1 MKVLEKVLFLD
12 LELDGRDRITDVG
25 AVHGQRE
32 LHEKGTHELVRW
44 IKEADFICGHNAL
57 AHDLPMLCKHL
68 HDDPFT
74 GKEVIDTLLWSPLLF
89 PENAYH
95 RLVKGYH
102 LVNEDKPNDPLAD
115 SRLCREV
122 LLDEVAKFEELDPAL
137 SGIYHGLLD
146 GRNGFGGL
154 FKLTGFHPK
163 DTVPLKERIQ
173 RFFIDRICSHAGL
186 DALIKDHPVELAY
199 VLALCT
205 TEKSNSILA
214 EYVVREYPATKEI
227 LDQLRLVACG
237 EPECSYCSTN
247 LDPRANLKRLFDHDE
262 FRLFMDEVKPGVQ
275 ERAVRCA
282 LNGSSLLAVFPT
294 GGGKSNAF
302 QLPALMQGELTRDLT
317 VVISPLVSLMKDQVD
332 VLRIRHGLVN
342 AAFISGLLSP
352 LERDE
357 AMQKV
362 KDGDV
367 HLLYIAPESLRSP
380 SIFNLLQGR
389 AIARFVIDEAHCFSS
404 WGQDFRVE
412 YLFIADYIKDLQR
425 AKGAKD
431 PVPVSCFT
439 ATAKPAVIE
448 DIQRYFKERMDV
460 DLELFVSRA
469 VRENLS
475 YEIIPV
481 DEPDQKLP
489 KLVELLRENAS
500 PAIVYVSRTK
510 RVGELVEYL
519 GKNGIRAT
527 GFHGKMDREEKQRNQ
542 KAFMTDEVT
551 VMIATSAFGMG
562 VDKEDVRTVVHFNI
576 SDSLEGYIQEAGR
589 AGRRSDI
596 QAKCFALFHE
606 SDLANHFRLH
616 QSSKLNQKQ
625 IEQVWQTIKN
635 LTKLRENFSKSAL
648 EIARYAG
655 WDMEMRDL
663 ETKVKAALA
672 ALEDCGYVARKLNY
686 TTVNATSI
694 RIRDVNKARNHIEAS
709 DRLTEAQRSD
719 CIRMMQRVVKDK
731 DREGETRIDYLADA
745 LEMNVRK
752 AQETIDLL
760 RELGILA
767 DGKDLTAILDHSPI
781 SERSARKRARRV
793 MPLEKELLKLF
804 VQEPFTATLKGLNR
818 QLQDKGVKGSSIELI
833 HDLLLFWEMR
843 GILSKKRLKRQEELY
858 RITLKKPKGELLEQ
872 MEIRHTVAAACLGYL
887 ETLAQ
892 GTPGAVDSKLITFS
906 LLELQRQLEFQLVKV
921 EKGMGNVESA
931 LLFLNQL
938 KVIQLEGGF
947 MMYYQR
953 LHIARLE
960 KNNSKQFTQ
969 EDYAKLRRFYENK
982 VQQIHFVGEYAKKR
996 IASYTD
1002 ALAFVDDYFKRPYAE
1017 FVRKYFPSAER
1028 RVEITRTMTAT
1039 RFKELFG
1046 QLSLVQKEI
1055 VADKGNHI
1063 LVSAGPGSGKT
1074 RVLVHKIA
1082 SVLLMEDVKPEQ
1094 FLMLTFSRS
1103 AALEFRARVHKLVPE
1118 YKGAIK
1124 ITTFHGFCFDLL
1136 GEIGDLERSEEVVG
1150 KAIAA
1155 LEDKDVDLPGV
1166 LNKSVLVLDEFQDV
1180 TSGEWR
1186 LIKELTAKVPGLR
1199 IIAVGDDDQNIF
1211 DWRPGASNDH
1221 WSAFTKEFDPKHYTL
1236 LKNYRSA
1243 KNIVAFNEH
1252 FVEPISGRA
1261 KAGQHLEADSH
1272 DDGTINVVEHASL
1285 FMAEPIV
1292 SDVLQYMGNGSM
1304 AVLARTNEDVLL
1316 LTAALSQA
1324 GVKVR
1329 SVHGAEGFQLDM
1341 LHEVRQFT
1349 AMLESVC
1356 SSLGSIS
1363 KQVWQR
1369 SKDHFLQ
1376 QLEEHPLQADLL
1388 EIIAYFELNYPGRI
1402 ELGTWKEFT
1411 RELRMEEAVRTTPEV
1426 VLVTTMHKSKAKEF
1440 DTVIVLLKDE
1450 QLHKDG
1456 DRRLAYVACTRA
1468 RKNLIVHTNTQALK
1482 GFEAS
1487 TSQYLVDTTSYPAPM
1502 MLEYVVGMKEVYLD
1516 TMKPAQAEI
1525 KRVASGSPLQAGD
1538 TFRPDG
1544 TTVVLKFSSKMKEG
1558 PIARFKK
1565 AGYTCTDATVEY
1577 KVHWYDKED
1586 DREYEVVLPR
1596 LRFKKAE

>member
-1 MKVLEKVLFLD
+1 MNVLDKVLFLD
-12 LELDGRDRITDVG
+12 LELDGKDRVVDVG
-25 AVHGQRE
+25 AILGQRE

-44 IKEADFICGHNAL
+44 IKEAEFICGHNGV
-57 AHDLPMLCKHL
+57 AHDLPILCKHL
-68 HDDPFT
+68 HEDFFA

-89 PENAYH
+89 PESAYH

-115 SRLCREV
+115 SRLCREL
-122 LLDEVAKFEELDPAL
+122 LLDEVAQFEELDPAL
-137 SGIYHGLLD
+137 KSIYHGLLAD
-146 GRNGFGGL
+146 RTGFGGL
-154 FKLTGFHPK
+154 FKLSGFLPPDK
-163 DTVPLKERIQ
+163 APLKERVQ
-173 RFFIDRICSHAGL
+173 RFFHDRICSHAGL
-186 DALIKDHPVELAY
+186 DILIQDHPVELAY
-199 VLALCT
+199 ALALCT
-205 TEKSNSILA
+205 TEKSISILA
-214 EYVVREYPATKEI
+214 EYVVRQYPVTKDV
-227 LDQLRLVACG
+227 LDQLRLADCG
-237 EPECSYCSTN
+237 EPDCSYCSGK
-247 LDPRANLKRLFDHDE
+247 LDPRENLFRRFGHED
-262 FRLFMDEVKPGVQ
+262 FRLFKDEVKPGVQ
-275 ERAVRCA
+275 ERAVRSA
-282 LNGSSLLAVFPT
+282 LEGASLLAVFPT

-317 VVISPLVSLMKDQVD
+317 VIISPLVSLMKDQVD
-332 VLRIRHGLVN
+332 VLLNRHGIVN
-342 AAFISGLLSP
+342 AAYISGLLSP

-357 AMQKV
+357 ALQKV
-362 KDGDV
+362 KDGEV

-412 YLFIADYIKDLQR
+412 YLFIADYIKELQR
-425 AKGAKD
+425 AKGATK

-448 DIQRYFKERMDV
+448 DIRRYFKERMDV
-460 DLELFVSRA
+460 NLELFVSRA
-469 VRENLS
+469 ARENLS

-481 DEPDQKLP
+481 EDPKEKVP
-489 KLVELLRENAS
+489 KLVELLQENAK

-510 RVGELVEYL
+510 RVGQLVEYL
-519 GKNGIRAT
+519 GKQGIRAT
-527 GFHGKMDREEKQRNQ
+527 GFHGKMKREEKQQNQ
-542 KAFMTDEVT
+542 KAFMADEVG

-562 VDKEDVRTVVHFNI
+562 VDKEDVRTVIHFNI

-635 LTKLRENFSKSAL
+635 LTKLRESFSKSAL

-663 ETKVKAALA
+663 ETKVKAAVA

-686 TTVNATSI
+686 TTVKATSI
-694 RIRDVNKARNHIEAS
+694 RVRDVNKARKLIEAS
-709 DRLTEAQRSD
+709 ERLREAQRTD
-719 CIRMMQRVVKDK
+719 CIRMMQRIVKDK

-760 RELGILA
+760 RDLGILA
-767 DGKDLTAILDHSPI
+767 DGKDLTAILDLSPI
-781 SERSARKRARRV
+781 AERSARKRAGRV
-793 MPLEKELLKLF
+793 MPVEKELLKLF
-804 VQEPFTATLKGLNR
+804 VQEPFTATLKGLYK
-818 QLQDKGVKGSSIELI
+818 QLHDKGVTGSSPELI

-843 GILSKKRLKRQEELY
+843 GVLSKKRLKRQEELY
-858 RITLKKPKGELLEQ
+858 RITLKKPKEELLAQ
-872 MEIRHTVAAACLGYL
+872 MESRHEVAAACLAYL
-887 ETLAQ
+887 ESLARPM
-892 GTPGAVDSKLITFS
+892 PGPLDSKLVTFS
-906 LLELQRQLEFQLVKV
+906 LLELQRHPTLQLVTA
-921 EKGMGNVESA
+921 EKGIGNVESA

-947 MMYYQR
+947 MVYYQR
-953 LHIARLE
+953 LHIERKE
-960 KNNSKQFTQ
+960 KSSGKQFTKD
-969 EDYAKLRRFYENK
+969 DYAKLRRFYENK

-1002 ALAFVDDYFKRPYAE
+1002 ALVFVDDYFKRPYSE
-1017 FVRKYFPSAER
+1017 FIGKYFPNEDSQLA
-1028 RVEITRTMTAT
+1028 ITRTMTAT

-1046 QLSLVQKEI
+1046 QLSLVQKDI
-1055 VADKGNHI
+1055 VADKESHI

-1103 AALEFRARVHKLVPE
+1103 AALELRARVHKLVPE

-1136 GEIGDLERSEEVVG
+1136 GEIGDLERSEEVIR

-1180 TSGEWR
+1180 SSDEWR
-1186 LIKELTAKVPGLR
+1186 LIQALAAKVEGLR
-1199 IIAVGDDDQNIF
+1199 IIAVGDDDQDIF
-1211 DWRPGASNDH
+1211 DWRRKEAIDH
-1221 WSAFTKEFDPKHYTL
+1221 WQGFSERFHAKHYTL
-1236 LKNYRSA
+1236 LTNYRSA
-1243 KNIVAFNEH
+1243 PNIVTFNEQ
-1252 FVEPISGRA
+1252 FVAPIGGRS
-1261 KAGQHLEADSH
+1261 KAGQQLEAISEEE
-1272 DDGTINVVEHASL
+1272 GTIRICQHTSP

-1292 SDVLQYMGNGSM
+1292 RDVLQHKGNGSM

-1316 LTAALSQA
+1316 LTAALTKA

-1329 SVHGAEGFQLDM
+1329 TVHGAEGFQLDM

-1349 AMLESVC
+1349 DMLENVS

-1363 KQVWQR
+1363 KENWKR

-1376 QLEEHPLQADLL
+1376 QLMEHPLGEDLT
-1388 EIIAYFELNYPGRI
+1388 EIIAYFEMNYPGRV

-1411 RELRMEEAVRTTPEV
+1411 RELRMEEAVRANPDV

-1440 DTVIVLLKDE
+1440 NTVIVLLKNE
-1450 QLHKDG
+1450 QLEKDD

-1468 RKNLIVHTNTQALK
+1468 ERNLIVHTNTSALK

-1487 TSQYLVDTTSYPAPM
+1487 GSEYMQDATVYPEPM
-1502 MLEYVVGMKEVYLD
+1502 VLEYVAGMKQVHLD

-1525 KRVASGSPLQAGD
+1525 KRVISGAPLEVGKA
-1538 TFRPDG
+1538 FRPEG
-1544 TTVVLKFSSKMKEG
+1544 STIALGFSNKMKEEV
-1558 PIARFKK
+1558 IAKFNK

-1577 KVHWYDKED
+1577 KVHWYKKED
-1586 DREYEVVLPR
+1586 EREYEVLLPR
-1596 LRFKKAE
+1596 LCFRRPQ